1 MAETTVAPT
10 RADVTVRALQESDLP
25 EADRILRAAF
35 NTFLGVPDLFGD
47 KDYVRTRWHAD
58 PRAAFAA
65 EIHGRLAGSNFVTGW
80 GSVGFFGPLSVR
92 PEWWDQ
98 GVASRLMEPTLAAF
112 DAWGTR
118 HAGLFTF
125 PHSAR
130 HLGLYQKFGFAPR
143 FLTPVMARPA
153 AGPGTAAIPFDR
165 YTHLPDGER
174 PGAVDACRVLTSAVY
189 DGLDL
194 TREICAVADQDLGE
208 VVLVHDT
215 TGLAAM
221 AICHLGAGTE
231 AGSSGCYVKFG
242 CARPGR
248 GAAERFTALLD
259 ACEALAVERGATH
272 VEIGVNTA
280 RHDAY
285 AQVTA
290 RGYRAVMVGVTM
302 HRAHDAGYSRPDA
315 WVMDDWR

>member
-1 MAETTVAPT
+1 MVETTVAPP
-10 RADVTVRALQESDLP
+10 RADVTVRPLQESDLP

-35 NTFLGVPDLFGD
+35 NTFLGIPDLFGD

-58 PRAAFAA
+58 PRATFAA
-65 EIHGRLAGSNFVTGW
+65 EIDGRLIGSNFVTGW

-92 PEWWDQ
+92 PESWDQ
-98 GVASRLMEPTLAAF
+98 GVASRLMEPTLATF
-112 DAWGTR
+112 NTWDTQ

-125 PHSAR
+125 PHSAK

-153 AGPGTAAIPFDR
+153 SRPGTAAIPFDR
-165 YTHLPDGER
+165 YTQLPEAER
-174 PGAVDACRVLTSAVY
+174 PGAIDACRTLTNAVY

-194 TREICAVADQDLGE
+194 TRETGAVEHQHLGE

-231 AGSSGCYVKFG
+231 AGSNGCYVKFG

-285 AQVTA
+285 AHVTA

-302 HRAHDAGYSRPDA
+302 HRARDNGYSRPDA
-315 WVMDDWR
+315 WVIDDWR